1 MNSTLSSA
9 LAHLELLFP
18 SADPSFLLTCLHF
31 HSRSSPLNQSSWTS
45 AALVERVSDK
55 LLDHSWGEYPK
66 VAWIKSEEGGDRD
79 GIASMDKVKRR
90 WNSTKNHGKG
100 KGKAVTDEEIQTRRR
115 RKVID
120 VTLGRNIAL

>member
-1 MNSTLSSA
+1 
-9 LAHLELLFP
+9 
-18 SADPSFLLTCLHF
+18 
-31 HSRSSPLNQSSWTS
+31 
-45 AALVERVSDK
+45 
-55 LLDHSWGEYPK
+55 
-66 VAWIKSEEGGDRD
+66 
-79 GIASMDKVKRR
+79 MDKVKRR